1 METQTTAKTT
11 NPRKPRRTEAEQL
24 QSGLKDTPRD
34 LKRRHVET
42 RETLTGPE
50 VGVVAWVALVFCSIE
65 LGMDLDVWCD
75 KILEIVYTECGTNNN
90 VNTDTYWKK
99 RHKEYVCSGR
109 NDLQITV
116 QETRDAAEEVEATA
130 GKPVVWDEEDV
141 AANEQNVLQVCAL
154 KSKENL
160 SVRISEFMRNAR
172 ENVSDFSAKYG
183 GILGGLYP
191 NHHEIADN
199 IKTVFE
205 SVHPAQ
211 AVMKSMILS
220 ANLVIVMVLEQC
232 FQKSVL
238 VEALCEDFPDELNDA
253 EVELCEADE
262 DSDDE
267 DNKTLGE
274 RRRELFEN
282 KIKNIPPGVKQLLN
296 TFTQRSEEIES
307 MFDLFTEPRNEEKTL
322 SKKDMDAMKKE
333 ETELLRLKE
342 TVEKESVPIEDCMA
356 DLKKP
361 MNNRFERL
369 YGDHTTNEM
378 LCVLG
383 DALRHLRATNRQ
395 RKQECETVELVDI
408 QKAVLDTLI

>member
-1 METQTTAKTT
+1 M
-11 NPRKPRRTEAEQL
+11 
-24 QSGLKDTPRD
+24 
-34 LKRRHVET
+34 
-42 RETLTGPE
+42 
-50 VGVVAWVALVFCSIE
+50 
-65 LGMDLDVWCD
+65 
-75 KILEIVYTECGTNNN
+75 
-90 VNTDTYWKK
+90 
-99 RHKEYVCSGR
+99 
-109 NDLQITV
+109 
-116 QETRDAAEEVEATA
+116 EATA
-130 GKPVVWDEEDV
+130 AKPVVWDDEDV
-141 AANEQNVLQVCAL
+141 AANEQTVLQVCAL
-154 KSKENL
+154 KTKENL
-160 SVRISEFMRNAR
+160 SGRISEFVRNAKD
-172 ENVSDFSAKYG
+172 NVPDFYAKYG
-183 GILGGLYP
+183 GILYGLYP
-191 NHHEIADN
+191 NHHEIADS

-220 ANLVIVMVLEQC
+220 ANLAIVMVLEQC

-253 EVELCEADE
+253 QVELCEADE

-296 TFTQRSEEIES
+296 TFTQRSEKIES
-307 MFDLFTEPRNEEKTL
+307 MFDLFTEPQDEEKTL

-342 TVEKESVPIEDCMA
+342 TVEKKSVPIEKCMT

-361 MNNRFERL
+361 MNNGFERL

>member
-1 METQTTAKTT
+1 METKTTAKTT

-24 QSGLKDTPRD
+24 QSGLNDTPRD

-42 RETLTGPE
+42 RETLNGQE
-50 VGVVAWVALVFCSIE
+50 VGVVAWVALVFCSME
-65 LGMDLDVWCD
+65 LGMNLDVWCD

-172 ENVSDFSAKYG
+172 ENVSDFSAKHG
-183 GILGGLYP
+183 GTLGGLYP

-220 ANLVIVMVLEQC
+220 AKTVILMVMEQC
-232 FQKSVL
+232 FDDIVL
-238 VEALCEDFPDELNDA
+238 VVDVSSVNDTQVDLCKDHDSES
-253 EVELCEADE
+253 DE
-262 DSDDE
+262 DTDDE
-267 DNKTLGE
+267 DNRLIGE
-274 RRRELFEN
+274 RRKELLE
-282 KIKNIPPGVKQLLN
+282 KKMKNIPQDVKQLLD
-296 TFTQRSEEIES
+296 TFTQRTEAIES
-307 MFDLFTEPRNEEKTL
+307 MFSVFTEHRDQDTSL
-322 SKKDMDAMKKE
+322 SKEEMDAKKNE
-333 ETELLRLKE
+333 ETEILLLKE
-342 TVEKESVPIEDCMA
+342 TMKEESMGLDDCMA
-356 DLKKP
+356 YLEKPVNSRFDL
-361 MNNRFERL
+361 FHV
-369 YGDHTTNEM
+369 DHVTKDM
-378 LCVLG
+378 LCDLG
-383 DALRHLRATNRQ
+383 EELLHLQATNQLRMRERATVVLKPIQ
-395 RKQECETVELVDI
+395 TDVLV
-408 QKAVLDTLI
+408 TLI